1 MKSAYLFWT
10 WKPPMWPTSFYNV
23 QKLSSQDQ
31 DLRFIYL
38 VWIPSR
44 LFSRLY
50 QGFPSKVQMNSHKC
64 VLNLKLHWVTNP
76 TYHSRSMPTSLQPT
90 ILVRCLPFPST
101 IPSHQS
107 HQKFSTA
114 IVNCTTTILRL
125 STINRRAGFIK
136 NPSRIKKK
144 HTESWNEDLLLSNF
158 QVLFLTAVSHY
169 GLIIFNT

>member
-1 MKSAYLFWT
+1 M
-10 WKPPMWPTSFYNV
+10 
-23 QKLSSQDQ
+23 
-31 DLRFIYL
+31 RFIHL

-44 LFSRLY
+44 LFSKLY

-64 VLNLKLHWVTNP
+64 VLNLKLHWITSS

-90 ILVRCLPFPST
+90 IPVRCLPSLST

-107 HQKFSTA
+107 HQKFSTD
-114 IVNCTTTILRL
+114 ILNYPSTILRL

-158 QVLFLTAVSHY
+158 QVLFLTAISHY
-169 GLIIFNT
+169 GLIVFNT